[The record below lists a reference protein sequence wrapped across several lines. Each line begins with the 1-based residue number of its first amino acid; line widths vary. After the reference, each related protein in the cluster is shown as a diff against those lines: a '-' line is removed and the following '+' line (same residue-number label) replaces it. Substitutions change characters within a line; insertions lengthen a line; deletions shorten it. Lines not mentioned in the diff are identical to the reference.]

1 MNNPN
6 PSNPPESPRQI
17 AKTVRAVIARL
28 WQAVRGSLTSDKSFV
43 GDMRAAIGG
52 LPRRRIAG
60 AAVLLVALAYLL
72 SGVYVVAPG
81 EVAVVRRFGAVVA
94 PREGEGLHYR
104 LPSPIDQADIVNVG
118 QVRRESV
125 GLTQPE
131 PEHPDHPE
139 KPAKLQVLSG
149 DTNVID
155 IEAIVQYQ
163 VRDPVAYL
171 FTTRYSSHQLVREAV
186 RYAVTN
192 SVSTRSVDSILT
204 TERQSLQD
212 AIRVEAQKRLDEYN
226 SGLLVVGVSLQKA
239 YPPDE
244 VANAFRDVSSAREDK
259 VRAVNE
265 AQGYANS
272 LIPEARGQA
281 QKIQSDAQAYQSDAV
296 NRAQGGAQ
304 AFDAMLAEYQASNR
318 IYGPDLTRYRLYL
331 ETIDKI
337 LPRVQTYVVDVA
349 NNNRFNL
356 RLFGNAT
363 APQSQPQ
370 PQPTPMPKP

>member
-6 PSNPPESPRQI
+6 PSNPPEPPRRI
-17 AKTVRAVIARL
+17 AQTIGAVIARL
-28 WQAVRGSLTSDKSFV
+28 WQALKHSTFV

-52 LPRRRIAG
+52 LPRRRIVG
-60 AAVLLVALAYLL
+60 AAMLLIALAYLL

-104 LPSPIDQADIVNVG
+104 LPWPIDRVDIVNVS

-139 KPAKLQVLSG
+139 KAAKLQVLSG

-171 FTTRYSSHQLVREAV
+171 FTTRYSSYRLVREAV

-192 SVSTRSVDSILT
+192 LVSVRRVDNILT

-212 AIRVEAQKRLDEYN
+212 AIRAEAQRRLDEYN

-281 QKIQSDAQAYQSDAV
+281 QKIQSDAQAYQSDAL

-304 AFDAMLAEYQASNR
+304 AFDAMLAEYQASTR
-318 IYGPDLTRYRLYL
+318 IYGPELTRYRLYL

-337 LPRVQTYVVDVA
+337 LPRVQTYVVDVT

-356 RLFGNAT
+356 RLFGNAP
-363 APQSQPQ
+363 APQ
-370 PQPTPMPKP
+370 PQRTPTPRP

>member
-1 MNNPN
+1 MSDQDQPN
-6 PSNPPESPRQI
+6 ASPPSSRP
-17 AKTVRAVIARL
+17 RAVGRMLVALITRL
-28 WQAVRGSLTSDKSFV
+28 WRGLERSATGSDTLMS
-43 GDMRAAIGG
+43 DMRAAIGG
-52 LPRRRIAG
+52 LPRRPIVG
-60 AAVLLVALAYLL
+60 ALIVLLALAYLM

-81 EVAVVRRFGAVVA
+81 EVAVVRRFGAVIA

-104 LPSPIDQADIVNVG
+104 LPWPIDRVDIVNIS
-118 QVRRESV
+118 QVRRESI

-171 FTTRYSSHQLVREAV
+171 FTTRYASYRLVREAI
-186 RYAVTN
+186 RHAVTN
-192 SVSTRSVDSILT
+192 LVSTKPVDAILT

-212 AIRVEAQKRLDEYN
+212 AIRAEAQRRLDGYR
-226 SGLLVVGVSLQKA
+226 SGLLIVGVNLQKA

-244 VANAFRDVSSAREDK
+244 VAGAFRDVASAREDK
-259 VRAVNE
+259 TRAINE

-272 LIPEARGQA
+272 TIPEARGQA
-281 QKIQSDAQAYQSDAV
+281 QKILSEAQAYQSDAV
-296 NRAQGGAQ
+296 NRAQGAAQ
-304 AFDAMLAEYQASNR
+304 AFESVLAEYRASNR
-318 IYGPDLTRYRLYL
+318 IYGPELTRYRLYL
-331 ETIDKI
+331 ETMDKI
-337 LPRVQTYVVDVA
+337 LSRVQTYIVDVT

-356 RLFGNAT
+356 RLFGNPS
-363 APQSQPQ
+363 APQR
-370 PQPTPMPKP
+370 TPIPKPSP